1 MSSLQIW
8 LSIVGGMIL
17 VVLVAYNAWTSR
29 QNQPKQA
36 EPLITPEELDALTQS
51 ETSIDGSTPSP
62 TDALG
67 AYSQIAHEFPQP
79 NQRGQLD
86 PLIDVMASM
95 ELETPVSGEAALA
108 ALPPVRRVG
117 SKLFIVEGLNADT
130 GEWENLQAGLFY
142 SAFQAGIQVA
152 NRQGPLNDI
161 EFSEFVVK
169 AQTYADAFGVT
180 PELPDMSEA
189 IAHAR
194 ELDQFAASHD
204 AQLSFTIA
212 SRKTAWSPGY
222 VQQQA
227 ARIGFVPGVIPG
239 RMVIAAST
247 PGLPPVLVLS
257 FDARAAMA
265 EDPNQSALRSI
276 SLGLDVPQVAP
287 SEQAFAR
294 LCESAQ
300 ALAQAMD
307 GQITDDNGQV
317 LSNAAI
323 QIIDNDLRNLYQAL
337 AARDLAAGSLQA
349 RRLFS

>member
-8 LSIVGGMIL
+8 LAIVGGVIL

-51 ETSIDGSTPSP
+51 ETSIDGSPP
-62 TDALG
+62 LPNDALG
-67 AYSQIAHEFPQP
+67 AYSQMAHEFPQP
-79 NQRGQLD
+79 NPRGQLD

-239 RMVIAAST
+239 RMVIAASSS
-247 PGLPPVLVLS
+247 GLPPVLVLS

-317 LSNAAI
+317 LSEAAI
-323 QIIDNDLRNLYQAL
+323 QIIDNDLKNLYQAL

>member
-8 LSIVGGMIL
+8 LAIVGGVIL

-51 ETSIDGSTPSP
+51 ETSIDGSPP
-62 TDALG
+62 LPNDALG
-67 AYSQIAHEFPQP
+67 AYSQMAHEFPQP
-79 NQRGQLD
+79 NPRGQLD

-247 PGLPPVLVLS
+247 SGLPPVLVLS

-317 LSNAAI
+317 LSEAAI
-323 QIIDNDLRNLYQAL
+323 QIIDNDLKNLYQAL

>member
-8 LSIVGGMIL
+8 LAMVGGVIL
-17 VVLVAYNAWTSR
+17 VALVAYNAWTSR

-51 ETSIDGSTPSP
+51 ETSIDGLPPLPS
-62 TDALG
+62 DALG
-67 AYSQIAHEFPQP
+67 AYSQMGHEFPQP
-79 NQRGQLD
+79 NPRGQLD

-161 EFSEFVVK
+161 EFSEFVMK

-204 AQLSFTIA
+204 AQLSLTIA

-239 RMVIAAST
+239 RMVIAAATS
-247 PGLPPVLVLS
+247 GLPPVLVLS

-287 SEQAFAR
+287 SGQAFAR

-317 LSNAAI
+317 LSEAAI
-323 QIIDNDLRNLYQAL
+323 QIIDNDLKNLYQAL

>member
-1 MSSLQIW
+1 MSSLQMW
-8 LSIVGGMIL
+8 LAIVGGVIL
-17 VVLVAYNAWTSR
+17 VVLVAYNAWMSS

-36 EPLITPEELDALTQS
+36 EPLITAEELDALTQS
-51 ETSIDGSTPSP
+51 ETSIDGSPP
-62 TDALG
+62 LLTDVLG
-67 AYSQIAHEFPQP
+67 AYSQMAHEFPQP

-117 SKLFIVEGLNADT
+117 SKLFVVEGLNADT

-142 SAFQAGIQVA
+142 SAFQVGIQVA

-247 PGLPPVLVLS
+247 SGLPPVLVLS

-317 LSNAAI
+317 LSEAAI
-323 QIIDNDLRNLYQAL
+323 QIIDNDLKNLYQAL

>member
-1 MSSLQIW
+1 MSNLQIW
-8 LSIVGGMIL
+8 LAIVGGVVL
-17 VVLVAYNAWTSR
+17 VVLVAYNTWAAR

-36 EPLITPEELDALTQS
+36 ETLITPEELDALSAGDSLANASLPLHPDSAMGFSDLAQ
-51 ETSIDGSTPSP
+51 
-62 TDALG
+62 
-67 AYSQIAHEFPQP
+67 EFPQP
-79 NQRGQLD
+79 DQRGQLD
-86 PLIDVMASM
+86 ALIDVIASM
-95 ELETPVSGEAALA
+95 ELDTPVSGEAALA

-130 GEWENLQAGLFY
+130 GEWQSLQAGFFY

-161 EFSEFVVK
+161 EFSEFIVK
-169 AQTYADAFGVT
+169 AQTYADNFAVT
-180 PELPDMSEA
+180 PELPDMTEA

-212 SRKTAWSPGY
+212 SRKAAWSPGY

-227 ARIGFVPGVIPG
+227 ARMGFVPGVIPG
-239 RMVIAAST
+239 RMVIAASS
-247 PGLPPVLVLS
+247 PGSAPVLVLS

-276 SLGLDVPQVAP
+276 SISLDVPQVAP
-287 SEQAFAR
+287 AEQGFSR
-294 LCESAQ
+294 LCEAAQ
-300 ALAQAMD
+300 ALAQSMD
-307 GQITDDNGQV
+307 GQITDDNGQT
-317 LSNAAI
+317 LSEAAI
-323 QIIDNDLRNLYQAL
+323 QIIDNDLKSLYQAL
-337 AARDLAAGSLQA
+337 ADRDLAAGSLQA

>member
-1 MSSLQIW
+1 MW
-8 LSIVGGMIL
+8 LAIVGGVIL

-36 EPLITPEELDALTQS
+36 EPLITAEELDALTNS
-51 ETSIDGSTPSP
+51 EAAIDGVLPLP
-62 TDALG
+62 ADALG
-67 AYSQIAHEFPQP
+67 AYSQMAHEFPQP

-95 ELETPVSGEAALA
+95 ELDAPVSGEAALA

-142 SAFQAGIQVA
+142 SAFQVGIQVA

-169 AQTYADAFGVT
+169 AQTYADGFGVT

-247 PGLPPVLVLS
+247 SGLPPVLVLS

-317 LSNAAI
+317 LSDAAI
-323 QIIDNDLRNLYQAL
+323 QIIDNDLKNLYQAL

>member
-8 LSIVGGMIL
+8 LAIVGGVVL

-36 EPLITPEELDALTQS
+36 EPLITPEELDALTNNQMPLDDS
-51 ETSIDGSTPSP
+51 ASLDRGMLDDF
-62 TDALG
+62 TDM
-67 AYSQIAHEFPQP
+67 AHELLQP

-95 ELETPVSGEAALA
+95 ELDTPVSGEAALA

-130 GEWENLQAGLFY
+130 GEWENLQTGFFY

-227 ARIGFVPGVIPG
+227 GRIGFVPGVIPG

-317 LSNAAI
+317 LSGAAI
-323 QIIDNDLRNLYQAL
+323 QIIDNDLKNLYQAL

>member
-8 LSIVGGMIL
+8 LAMVGGVIL
-17 VVLVAYNAWTSR
+17 VALVAYNAWTSR

-36 EPLITPEELDALTQS
+36 EPLITAEELDALTQS
-51 ETSIDGSTPSP
+51 ETSIDGLPPLPS
-62 TDALG
+62 DALG
-67 AYSQIAHEFPQP
+67 AYSQMGHEFPQP

-247 PGLPPVLVLS
+247 SGLPPVLVLS

-317 LSNAAI
+317 LSEAAI
-323 QIIDNDLRNLYQAL
+323 QIIDNDLKNLYQAL

>member
-1 MSSLQIW
+1 MSSLQMW
-8 LSIVGGMIL
+8 LAIVGGVIL
-17 VVLVAYNAWTSR
+17 VVLVAYNAWMSS

-36 EPLITPEELDALTQS
+36 EPLITAEELDALTQS
-51 ETSIDGSTPSP
+51 ETSIDGSPP
-62 TDALG
+62 WLTDVLG
-67 AYSQIAHEFPQP
+67 AYSQMAHEFPQP

-86 PLIDVMASM
+86 PVIDVMASM

-117 SKLFIVEGLNADT
+117 SKLFVVEGLNADT

-142 SAFQAGIQVA
+142 SAFQVGIQVA

-247 PGLPPVLVLS
+247 SGLPPVLVLS

-317 LSNAAI
+317 LSEAAI
-323 QIIDNDLRNLYQAL
+323 QIIDNDLKNLYQAL

>member
-1 MSSLQIW
+1 MW
-8 LSIVGGMIL
+8 LAIVGGVVL
-17 VVLVAYNAWTSR
+17 VILVAYNTWTSR

-36 EPLITPEELDALTQS
+36 EPLITPEELDALTHNQLPENGS
-51 ETSIDGSTPSP
+51 PPLDSGIDDVFTGMA
-62 TDALG
+62 DDL
-67 AYSQIAHEFPQP
+67 PQP

-86 PLIDVMASM
+86 PLIDVMATM
-95 ELETPVSGEAALA
+95 ELETPVSGEVALA

-152 NRQGPLNDI
+152 NRQGALNDI

-169 AQTYADAFGVT
+169 AQNYADTFGVT
-180 PELPDMSEA
+180 PELPDMTEA

-212 SRKTAWSPGY
+212 SRKAAWSPGY

-227 ARIGFVPGVIPG
+227 ARLGFVPGVIPG

-276 SLGLDVPQVAP
+276 SISLDVPQVSP
-287 SEQAFAR
+287 SEQAFSR

-307 GQITDDNGQV
+307 GLITDDNGQV
-317 LSNAAI
+317 LSDASI
-323 QIIDNDLRNLYQAL
+323 QIIDNDLKSLYQAL
-337 AARDLAAGSLQA
+337 AGRDLAAGSLQA

>member
-1 MSSLQIW
+1 MW
-8 LSIVGGMIL
+8 LAIVGGVVL
-17 VVLVAYNAWTSR
+17 VVLVGYNAWTSR

-36 EPLITPEELDALTQS
+36 EPLITPEELDALTNNHM
-51 ETSIDGSTPSP
+51 P
-62 TDALG
+62 TEGAALSDSSLG
-67 AYSQIAHEFPQP
+67 DDFSDMAHELPQP

-86 PLIDVMASM
+86 PLIDVIANM
-95 ELETPVSGEAALA
+95 ELDTPVSGEAAIA

-152 NRQGPLNDI
+152 NRQGALNDI

-169 AQTYADAFGVT
+169 AQTYADAFSVT
-180 PELPDMSEA
+180 PELPDMTEA

-212 SRKTAWSPGY
+212 SRKAAWSPGY

-227 ARIGFVPGVIPG
+227 ARVGFVPGVIPG
-239 RMVIAAST
+239 RMVIPAST
-247 PGLPPVLVLS
+247 PGLPPVLVLG

-276 SLGLDVPQVAP
+276 SISLDVPQVATT
-287 SEQAFAR
+287 EQAFAR
-294 LCESAQ
+294 LCETAQ
-300 ALAQAMD
+300 ALAQGMD

-317 LSNAAI
+317 LSEASI
-323 QIIDNDLRNLYQAL
+323 QIIDNDLKSLYQAL
-337 AARDLAAGSLQA
+337 AGRDLAAGSLQA

>member
-8 LSIVGGMIL
+8 LAIVGGVVL
-17 VVLVAYNAWTSR
+17 VVLVAYNTWAAR

-36 EPLITPEELDALTQS
+36 EPLLTSEELDALS
-51 ETSIDGSTPSP
+51 GSDSLANASLPLHPDSAMGFS
-62 TDALG
+62 DLA
-67 AYSQIAHEFPQP
+67 QEFPQP
-79 NQRGQLD
+79 DQRGQLD
-86 PLIDVMASM
+86 ALIDVIASM
-95 ELETPVSGEAALA
+95 ELDTPVSGDAALA

-117 SKLFIVEGLNADT
+117 SKLFVVEGLNADT
-130 GEWENLQAGLFY
+130 GEWQSLQAGFFY

-161 EFSEFVVK
+161 EFSEFIVK
-169 AQTYADAFGVT
+169 AQTYADNFGVT
-180 PELPDMSEA
+180 PELPDMAEA

-212 SRKTAWSPGY
+212 SRKAAWSPGY

-227 ARIGFVPGVIPG
+227 ARMGFVPGVIPG
-239 RMVIAAST
+239 RMVIAASS
-247 PGLPPVLVLS
+247 PGSAPVLVLN

-276 SLGLDVPQVAP
+276 SISLDVPQVAP
-287 SEQAFAR
+287 AEQGFSR
-294 LCESAQ
+294 LCEAAQ
-300 ALAQAMD
+300 ALAQSMD
-307 GQITDDNGQV
+307 GQITDDNGQT
-317 LSNAAI
+317 LSEAAI
-323 QIIDNDLRNLYQAL
+323 QIIDNDLKSLYQAL
-337 AARDLAAGSLQA
+337 SGRDLAAGSLQA

>member
-1 MSSLQIW
+1 MW
-8 LSIVGGMIL
+8 LAIVGGVVL

-36 EPLITPEELDALTQS
+36 EPLITPEELDALTNNQM
-51 ETSIDGSTPSP
+51 PL
-62 TDALG
+62 DASATLDKAMLYG
-67 AYSQIAHEFPQP
+67 FSDMSHELPQA

-86 PLIDVMASM
+86 PLIDVMAGM
-95 ELETPVSGEAALA
+95 ELEAPVSGEAALA

-117 SKLFIVEGLNADT
+117 SKLLIVEGLNADT
-130 GEWENLQAGLFY
+130 GEWQNLQAGLFY

-317 LSNAAI
+317 LSDAAI
-323 QIIDNDLRNLYQAL
+323 QIIDNDLKNLYLAL

>member
-1 MSSLQIW
+1 MW
-8 LSIVGGMIL
+8 LAIVGGLIL

-36 EPLITPEELDALTQS
+36 EPLITAEELDALTNS
-51 ETSIDGSTPSP
+51 EAAIDGVLPLP
-62 TDALG
+62 ADAIG
-67 AYSQIAHEFPQP
+67 VYSQMAHEFPQP

-95 ELETPVSGEAALA
+95 ELDAPVSGEAALA

-142 SAFQAGIQVA
+142 SAFQVGIQVA

-169 AQTYADAFGVT
+169 AQTYADGFGVT

-239 RMVIAAST
+239 RMVIAATTS
-247 PGLPPVLVLS
+247 GLPPVLVLS

-317 LSNAAI
+317 LSDAAI
-323 QIIDNDLRNLYQAL
+323 QIIDNDLKNLYQAL

>member
-8 LSIVGGMIL
+8 LAIVGGVIL

-51 ETSIDGSTPSP
+51 ETSIDGSPP
-62 TDALG
+62 LPNDALG
-67 AYSQIAHEFPQP
+67 AYSQMAYEFPQP
-79 NQRGQLD
+79 NPRGQLD

-239 RMVIAAST
+239 RMVIAASSS
-247 PGLPPVLVLS
+247 GLPPVLVLS

-287 SEQAFAR
+287 SEQAFSR

-317 LSNAAI
+317 LSEAAI
-323 QIIDNDLRNLYQAL
+323 QIIDNDLKNLYQAL

>member
-8 LSIVGGMIL
+8 LAIVGGVVL
-17 VVLVAYNAWTSR
+17 VVLVAYNTWAAR

-36 EPLITPEELDALTQS
+36 EPLLTSEELDALS
-51 ETSIDGSTPSP
+51 GSDSLAHASLPIHPDSTVGFS
-62 TDALG
+62 DL
-67 AYSQIAHEFPQP
+67 AHEFPQP
-79 NQRGQLD
+79 DQRGQLD
-86 PLIDVMASM
+86 ALIDVIASM
-95 ELETPVSGEAALA
+95 ELDTPVSGEAALA

-130 GEWENLQAGLFY
+130 GEWQSLQAGFFY

-161 EFSEFVVK
+161 EFSEFIVK
-169 AQTYADAFGVT
+169 AQTYADNFGAT
-180 PELPDMSEA
+180 PELPDMTEA

-212 SRKTAWSPGY
+212 SRKAAWSPGY

-227 ARIGFVPGVIPG
+227 ARMGFVPGVIPG
-239 RMVIAAST
+239 RMVIAASS
-247 PGLPPVLVLS
+247 PGSPPVLVLS

-276 SLGLDVPQVAP
+276 SISLDVPQVAP
-287 SEQAFAR
+287 AEQGFSR
-294 LCESAQ
+294 LCEASQ
-300 ALAQAMD
+300 ALAQSMD
-307 GQITDDNGQV
+307 GQITDDNGQT
-317 LSNAAI
+317 LSEAAI
-323 QIIDNDLRNLYQAL
+323 QIIDTDLKSLYQAL
-337 AARDLAAGSLQA
+337 AGRDLAAGSLQA

>member
-1 MSSLQIW
+1 MSS
-8 LSIVGGMIL
+8 
-17 VVLVAYNAWTSR
+17 

-36 EPLITPEELDALTQS
+36 EPLITAEELDALTQS
-51 ETSIDGSTPSP
+51 ETSIDGSPP
-62 TDALG
+62 LLTDVLG
-67 AYSQIAHEFPQP
+67 AYSQMAHEFPQP

-117 SKLFIVEGLNADT
+117 SKLFVVEGLNADT

-142 SAFQAGIQVA
+142 SAFQVGIQVA

-247 PGLPPVLVLS
+247 SGLPPVLVLS

-317 LSNAAI
+317 LSEAAI
-323 QIIDNDLRNLYQAL
+323 QIIDNDLKNLYQAL

>member
-8 LSIVGGMIL
+8 LAMVGGVIL

-36 EPLITPEELDALTQS
+36 EPLITAEELDALTQS
-51 ETSIDGSTPSP
+51 ETSIDGLPSLP
-62 TDALG
+62 NDLLG
-67 AYSQIAHEFPQP
+67 AYSQMAHEFPQP
-79 NQRGQLD
+79 NPRGQLD

-247 PGLPPVLVLS
+247 SGLPPVLVLS

-317 LSNAAI
+317 LSEAAI
-323 QIIDNDLRNLYQAL
+323 QIIDNDLKNLYQAL

>member
-8 LSIVGGMIL
+8 LAIVGGVIL

-51 ETSIDGSTPSP
+51 ETSIDGSPP
-62 TDALG
+62 LPNDALG
-67 AYSQIAHEFPQP
+67 AYSQMAHEFPQP
-79 NQRGQLD
+79 NPRGQLD

-239 RMVIAAST
+239 RMVIAASSS
-247 PGLPPVLVLS
+247 GLPPVLVLS

-287 SEQAFAR
+287 SEQAFSR

-317 LSNAAI
+317 LSEAAI
-323 QIIDNDLRNLYQAL
+323 QIIDNDLKNLYQAL

>member
-1 MSSLQIW
+1 MW
-8 LSIVGGMIL
+8 LAVVGGLIL

-36 EPLITPEELDALTQS
+36 EPLITAEELDALTNS
-51 ETSIDGSTPSP
+51 EAAIDGVLPLP
-62 TDALG
+62 ADAIG
-67 AYSQIAHEFPQP
+67 VYSQMAHEFPQP

-95 ELETPVSGEAALA
+95 ELDAPVSGEAALA

-169 AQTYADAFGVT
+169 AQTYADAFGIT

-239 RMVIAAST
+239 RMVIAATTS
-247 PGLPPVLVLS
+247 GLPPVLVLS

-317 LSNAAI
+317 LSDAAI
-323 QIIDNDLRNLYQAL
+323 QIIDNDLKNLYQSL

>member
-8 LSIVGGMIL
+8 LAIVGGVIL

-51 ETSIDGSTPSP
+51 EASIDGSPPSA

-67 AYSQIAHEFPQP
+67 TYSQMAHEFPQP

-161 EFSEFVVK
+161 EFSEFVMK

-247 PGLPPVLVLS
+247 SGLPPVLVLS

-265 EDPNQSALRSI
+265 EDPNQSALRLI

-317 LSNAAI
+317 LSEAAI
-323 QIIDNDLRNLYQAL
+323 QIIDNDLKNLYQAL

>member
-1 MSSLQIW
+1 MW
-8 LSIVGGMIL
+8 LAIVGGVVL
-17 VVLVAYNAWTSR
+17 VILVAYNTWTSR

-36 EPLITPEELDALTQS
+36 EPLITPEELDALTHNQLPENGS
-51 ETSIDGSTPSP
+51 PPLDSGIDDVFTGMA
-62 TDALG
+62 DDL
-67 AYSQIAHEFPQP
+67 PQP

-86 PLIDVMASM
+86 PLIDVMATM

-152 NRQGPLNDI
+152 NRQGALNDI

-169 AQTYADAFGVT
+169 AQNYADTFGVT
-180 PELPDMSEA
+180 PELPDMTEA

-212 SRKTAWSPGY
+212 SRKAAWSPGY

-227 ARIGFVPGVIPG
+227 ARLGFVPGVIPG

-276 SLGLDVPQVAP
+276 SISLDVPQVSP
-287 SEQAFAR
+287 SEQAFSR

-307 GQITDDNGQV
+307 GLITDDNGQV
-317 LSNAAI
+317 LSDASI
-323 QIIDNDLRNLYQAL
+323 QIIDNDLKSLYQAL
-337 AARDLAAGSLQA
+337 AGRDLAAGSLQA

>member
-1 MSSLQIW
+1 MSNLQIW
-8 LSIVGGMIL
+8 LAIVGGVML
-17 VVLVAYNAWTSR
+17 VVLVAYNTWAAR
-29 QNQPKQA
+29 QNLPKQA
-36 EPLITPEELDALTQS
+36 EPLLTSEELDALS
-51 ETSIDGSTPSP
+51 GSDSLQAGAVAS
-62 TDALG
+62 DADSAMG
-67 AYSQIAHEFPQP
+67 FPDMAHELPQP
-79 NQRGQLD
+79 DQRGQLD
-86 PLIDVMASM
+86 ALIDVIASM
-95 ELETPVSGEAALA
+95 ELDTPVSGEAAFA

-117 SKLFIVEGLNADT
+117 NKLFIVEGLNADT
-130 GEWENLQAGLFY
+130 GEWQNLQAGFFY

-161 EFSEFVVK
+161 EVSEFIVK
-169 AQTYADAFGVT
+169 AQTYADTFGVT
-180 PELPDMSEA
+180 PELPDMTEA
-189 IAHAR
+189 VAHAR

-212 SRKTAWSPGY
+212 SRKAAWSPGY

-239 RMVIAAST
+239 RMVIAASSA
-247 PGLPPVLVLS
+247 GSPPVLVLS

-276 SLGLDVPQVAP
+276 SISLDVPQVAP
-287 SEQAFAR
+287 AEQGFSR

-307 GQITDDNGQV
+307 GQITDDNGQS
-317 LSNAAI
+317 LSDAAI
-323 QIIDNDLRNLYQAL
+323 QIIDNDLKSLYQAL
-337 AARDLAAGSLQA
+337 AGRDLAAGSLQA

>member
-1 MSSLQIW
+1 M
-8 LSIVGGMIL
+8 
-17 VVLVAYNAWTSR
+17 
-29 QNQPKQA
+29 
-36 EPLITPEELDALTQS
+36 
-51 ETSIDGSTPSP
+51 
-62 TDALG
+62 
-67 AYSQIAHEFPQP
+67 
-79 NQRGQLD
+79 
-86 PLIDVMASM
+86 
-95 ELETPVSGEAALA
+95 
-108 ALPPVRRVG
+108 PPVRRVG

-142 SAFQAGIQVA
+142 SAFQVGIQVA

-169 AQTYADAFGVT
+169 AQTYADGFGVT

-239 RMVIAAST
+239 RMVIAATTS
-247 PGLPPVLVLS
+247 GLPPVLVLS

-317 LSNAAI
+317 LSDAAI
-323 QIIDNDLRNLYQAL
+323 QIIDNDLKNLYQSL

>member
-1 MSSLQIW
+1 MW
-8 LSIVGGMIL
+8 LAIVGGVVL
-17 VVLVAYNAWTSR
+17 VILVAYNTWTSR

-36 EPLITPEELDALTQS
+36 EPLITPEELDALTHNQLPENGS
-51 ETSIDGSTPSP
+51 PPLDSGIDDVFTGMA
-62 TDALG
+62 DDL
-67 AYSQIAHEFPQP
+67 PQP

-152 NRQGPLNDI
+152 NRQGALNDI

-169 AQTYADAFGVT
+169 AQNYADTFGVT
-180 PELPDMSEA
+180 PELPDMTEA

-212 SRKTAWSPGY
+212 SRKAAWSPGY

-227 ARIGFVPGVIPG
+227 ARLGFVPGVIPG

-276 SLGLDVPQVAP
+276 SISLDVPQVSP
-287 SEQAFAR
+287 SEQAFSR

-307 GQITDDNGQV
+307 GLITDDNGQV
-317 LSNAAI
+317 LSDASI
-323 QIIDNDLRNLYQAL
+323 QIIDNDLKSLYQAL
-337 AARDLAAGSLQA
+337 AGRDLAAGSLQA

>member
-1 MSSLQIW
+1 MSSLQMW
-8 LSIVGGMIL
+8 LAIVGGVVL
-17 VVLVAYNAWTSR
+17 VILVAYNTWTSR

-36 EPLITPEELDALTQS
+36 EPLITPEELDALTHNQLPENGS
-51 ETSIDGSTPSP
+51 PPLDSGIDDVFTGMA
-62 TDALG
+62 DDL
-67 AYSQIAHEFPQP
+67 PQP

-95 ELETPVSGEAALA
+95 ELDTPVSGEAALA

-152 NRQGPLNDI
+152 NRQGALNDI

-169 AQTYADAFGVT
+169 AQNYADTFGVT
-180 PELPDMSEA
+180 PELPDMTEA

-212 SRKTAWSPGY
+212 SRKAAWSPGY

-227 ARIGFVPGVIPG
+227 ARLGFVPGVIPG

-276 SLGLDVPQVAP
+276 SISLDVPQVSP
-287 SEQAFAR
+287 SEQAFSR
-294 LCESAQ
+294 LCDSAQ

-307 GQITDDNGQV
+307 GLITDDNGQV
-317 LSNAAI
+317 LSDASI
-323 QIIDNDLRNLYQAL
+323 QIIDNDLKSLYQAL
-337 AARDLAAGSLQA
+337 AGRDLAAGSLQA

>member
-323 QIIDNDLRNLYQAL
+323 QIIDNDLKNLYQAL

>member
-1 MSSLQIW
+1 MW
-8 LSIVGGMIL
+8 LAIVGGVVL
-17 VVLVAYNAWTSR
+17 VILVAYNTWTSR

-36 EPLITPEELDALTQS
+36 EPLITPEELDALTHNQLPENGS
-51 ETSIDGSTPSP
+51 PPLDSGIDDVFTGMA
-62 TDALG
+62 DDL
-67 AYSQIAHEFPQP
+67 PQP

-95 ELETPVSGEAALA
+95 ELDTPVSGEAALA

-152 NRQGPLNDI
+152 NRQGALNDI

-169 AQTYADAFGVT
+169 AQNYADTFGVT
-180 PELPDMSEA
+180 PELPDMTEA

-212 SRKTAWSPGY
+212 SRKAAWSPGY

-227 ARIGFVPGVIPG
+227 ARLGFVPGVIPG

-276 SLGLDVPQVAP
+276 SISLDVPQVSP
-287 SEQAFAR
+287 SEQAFSR
-294 LCESAQ
+294 LCDSAQ

-307 GQITDDNGQV
+307 GLITDDNGQV
-317 LSNAAI
+317 LSDASI
-323 QIIDNDLRNLYQAL
+323 QIIDNDLKSLYQAL
-337 AARDLAAGSLQA
+337 AGRDLAAGSLQA

>member
-8 LSIVGGMIL
+8 LAIVGGVIL

-51 ETSIDGSTPSP
+51 ETSIDGSPP
-62 TDALG
+62 LPNDALG
-67 AYSQIAHEFPQP
+67 AYSQMAHEFPQP
-79 NQRGQLD
+79 NPRGQLD

-239 RMVIAAST
+239 RMVIAASSS
-247 PGLPPVLVLS
+247 GLPPVLVLS

-287 SEQAFAR
+287 SEQAFSR

-307 GQITDDNGQV
+307 GQITDDNGKV
-317 LSNAAI
+317 LSEAAI
-323 QIIDNDLRNLYQAL
+323 QIIDNDLKNLYQAL

>member
-8 LSIVGGMIL
+8 LAMVGGVIL

-36 EPLITPEELDALTQS
+36 EPLITAEELDALTQS
-51 ETSIDGSTPSP
+51 ETSIDGSPP
-62 TDALG
+62 LPIDALG
-67 AYSQIAHEFPQP
+67 AYSQMAHEFPQP

-247 PGLPPVLVLS
+247 SGLPPVLVLS
-257 FDARAAMA
+257 FDTRAAMA

-317 LSNAAI
+317 LSEAAI
-323 QIIDNDLRNLYQAL
+323 QIIDNDLKNLYQAL

>member
-1 MSSLQIW
+1 MW
-8 LSIVGGMIL
+8 LAIVGGVIL
-17 VVLVAYNAWTSR
+17 EVLVAYNAWTSR

-36 EPLITPEELDALTQS
+36 EPLITAEELDALTNS
-51 ETSIDGSTPSP
+51 EAAIDGVLPLP
-62 TDALG
+62 ADAIG
-67 AYSQIAHEFPQP
+67 VYSQMAHEFPQP

-95 ELETPVSGEAALA
+95 ELDAPVSGEAALA

-142 SAFQAGIQVA
+142 SAFQVGIQVA

-169 AQTYADAFGVT
+169 AQTYADGFGVT

-247 PGLPPVLVLS
+247 AGLPPVLVLS

-317 LSNAAI
+317 LSDAAI
-323 QIIDNDLRNLYQAL
+323 QIIDNDLKNLYQAL